1 MKRVL
6 RLFALTMIVVL
17 ALGLMAPAFAQDAI
31 EPLTP
36 NMTVTDGLVTYAAD
50 SCDYGGTIQSI
61 SATASNQV
69 VFTLCEPD
77 GAFPSKVAFS
87 SVGIQPY
94 EHLLATGGGGEALFR
109 NPIGTGPYALSDWNL
124 GSDIV
129 LTRNDAYWD
138 EPAHEATAIFRWTS
152 ESAARLNELLAGTVD
167 GIDNVGTGDF
177 EAIAANPALQLLDR
191 PPLNIFY
198 VGMNRDLAPFDNA
211 NVRQAIYHG
220 IDKARIVEQFYPTGS
235 VAATQ
240 FMPPLIFGYTEGF
253 EDLSYD
259 PELAR
264 QLLADSGL
272 ELPLEVTLNY
282 RDVVRTY
289 LPSPG
294 VVATDIQAQLAEI
307 GINVTIEVME
317 SGAFLDAQDRG
328 ELPFHLLGWGADY
341 PDATNFL
348 DVHFG
353 QGASAG
359 FGEKYPEIV
368 ELLNAASVTSDPATR
383 LDLYAQVNDLIRDNA
398 IVVPVAHG
406 ASVVACK
413 AGIVGAHASP
423 LGNES
428 LAAMEDPDDDNIVF
442 MQNGEPAGIYCADET
457 DGEALRVCEQIT
469 EPLLAYELGG
479 TAVVPALAESFDVS
493 EDGLTWTFDLRDAT
507 FHDGSAF
514 DANDVVMSY
523 AVQWDAANPLH
534 VGRDGSF
541 GYWTYLFKAFMN
553 APAS

>member
-272 ELPLEVTLNY
+272 ELPLEVTLTY

-383 LDLYAQVNDLIRDNA
+383 LDLYAQVNALIRDNA

-406 ASVVACK
+406 ASGVAYK

>member
-17 ALGLMAPAFAQDAI
+17 ALGRMAPAFAQDAI

-383 LDLYAQVNDLIRDNA
+383 LDLYAQVNALIRDNA

-406 ASVVACK
+406 ASGVAYK

>member
-1 MKRVL
+1 
-6 RLFALTMIVVL
+6 
-17 ALGLMAPAFAQDAI
+17 
-31 EPLTP
+31 
-36 NMTVTDGLVTYAAD
+36 
-50 SCDYGGTIQSI
+50 
-61 SATASNQV
+61 
-69 VFTLCEPD
+69 
-77 GAFPSKVAFS
+77 
-87 SVGIQPY
+87 GIQPY

-383 LDLYAQVNDLIRDNA
+383 LDLYAQVNALIRDNA

-406 ASVVACK
+406 ASGVAYK

>member
-1 MKRVL
+1 MSRAF
-6 RLFALTMIVVL
+6 RLFALTMVVVL

-50 SCDYGGTIQSI
+50 SCDYGGVIQSI
-61 SATASNQV
+61 SATATNEV

-77 GAFPSKVAFS
+77 GAFPQKLAFS
-87 SVGIQPY
+87 SLGIQPY

-109 NPIGTGPYALSDWNL
+109 NPVGTGPYALSAWNL

-129 LTRNDAYWD
+129 LTRNDAYWGELAK
-138 EPAHEATAIFRWTS
+138 EPTAIFRWSS
-152 ESAARLNELLAGTVD
+152 ESAARLNELMAGTVD
-167 GIDNVGTGDF
+167 GIDNPGAGDF
-177 EAIAANPALQLLDR
+177 EAIAANPSLQLLER
-191 PPLNIFY
+191 PGLNIFY
-198 VGMNRDLAPFDNA
+198 VGMNRDLAPFDNL
-211 NVRQAIYHG
+211 NVRQAIAHA
-220 IDKARIVEQFYPTGS
+220 IDKQRIVDNFYPPGSS
-235 VAATQ
+235 VANQ
-240 FMPPLIFGYTEGF
+240 FMPPDIFGWTEGF
-253 EDLSYD
+253 EDTPYD
-259 PELAR
+259 PEAAR

-272 ELPLEVTLNY
+272 ELPLEITLNY
-282 RDVVRTY
+282 RDVVRGY
-289 LPSPG
+289 LPQPG
-294 VVATDIQAQLAEI
+294 VVAQDIQAQLADV
-307 GINVTIEVME
+307 GINVNIEVME
-317 SGAFLDAQDRG
+317 SGAFLDASDRG
-328 ELPFHLLGWGADY
+328 ELGFYLLGWGADY

-353 QGASAG
+353 QGSSIQ
-359 FGEKYPEIV
+359 FGERYQDIID
-368 ELLNAASVTSDPATR
+368 LLNEASVTSDPATR
-383 LDLYAQVNDLIRDNA
+383 LDLYAQANALIRDNA
-398 IVVPVAHG
+398 IMVPVAHG
-406 ASVVACK
+406 GSGVAYKASVV
-413 AGIVGAHASP
+413 GANVSP

-428 LAAMEDPDDDNIVF
+428 LAVMEDPDDDNFIF

-469 EPLLAYELGG
+469 EPLLAYEVGG
-479 TAVVPALAESFDVS
+479 TAVVPSLAASWTAS

-541 GYWTYLFKAFMN
+541 SYWTYLFKAFLN
-553 APAS
+553 PPAA

>member
-272 ELPLEVTLNY
+272 VLPLEVTLNY

-383 LDLYAQVNDLIRDNA
+383 LDLYAQVNALIRDNA

-406 ASVVACK
+406 ASGVAYR

>member
-272 ELPLEVTLNY
+272 VLPLEVTLNY

-383 LDLYAQVNDLIRDNA
+383 LDLYAQVNALIRDNA

-406 ASVVACK
+406 ASGVAYK